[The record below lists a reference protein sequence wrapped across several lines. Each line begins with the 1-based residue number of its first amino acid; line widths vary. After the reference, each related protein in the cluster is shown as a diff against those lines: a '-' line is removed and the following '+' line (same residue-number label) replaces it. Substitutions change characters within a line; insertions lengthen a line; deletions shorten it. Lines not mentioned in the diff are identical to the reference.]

1 MLDRLLIT
9 GVRNLRPCSLS
20 LSRLNLF
27 YGDNGSG
34 KTSILEAVHLL
45 AIGKSFR
52 SHQIRKAIQYGQ
64 EQCTIF
70 SRLDQGQQLGI
81 SKNIDGSQVLKR
93 NGQLVANMAQLAYDL
108 PVQLLDPESMSLLDS
123 GSKPRR
129 QLLDWLVFHV
139 EQNFFSTW
147 QRYQRALLQRNAL
160 LKQDKVDDLQWQVW
174 EQELTIQAYEI
185 HEMRQRVFNGWLK
198 FIQKACAILLP
209 QYQLTIDY
217 VIGFDVS
224 QDLQSI
230 FAQNR
235 EKDKQR
241 GFTQIGAQ
249 RADVQIKT
257 ELGLAE
263 SVLSRG
269 QRKLLV
275 CALKLAQV
283 AYLNTYQKRCVVL
296 LDDLSS
302 ELDKQARSRLLIM
315 LHELGAQ
322 MLITAVE
329 ADDIWPLLVE
339 LDGQAKL
346 FHVEQGEVL
355 LQCG

>member
-34 KTSILEAVHLL
+34 KTSILEAVYLL
-45 AIGKSFR
+45 AMGKSFR
-52 SHQIRKAIQYGQ
+52 SHQIRKIIQHGQ

-81 SKNIDGSQVLKR
+81 LKNIEGSQILKR
-93 NGQLVANMAQLAYDL
+93 DGQIVANMAQLTYDL
-108 PVQLLDPESMSLLDS
+108 PVQLIDPESMALLDS
-123 GSKPRR
+123 GTKPRR

-139 EQNFFSTW
+139 EQNFFITW

-160 LKQDKVDDLQWQVW
+160 LKKDKVDDLEWQVW
-174 EQELTIQAYEI
+174 EQELATNAYSL
-185 HEMRQRVFNGWLK
+185 HQMRQRVFDDWLK
-198 FIQKACAILLP
+198 FIQDACAILLP

-217 VIGFDVS
+217 VIGFDVEKN
-224 QDLQSI
+224 LQLV
-230 FAQNR
+230 FAESR

-263 SVLSRG
+263 AVLSRG

-283 AYLNTYQKRCVVL
+283 GYLNTYQKKCVVL

-302 ELDKQARSRLLIM
+302 ELDKQARSRLLTM
-315 LHELGAQ
+315 LHQLGAQ

-329 ADDIWPLLVE
+329 AEDIWPTLLN
-339 LDGQAKL
+339 LDNQAKL
-346 FHVEQGEVL
+346 FHVEQGEIL

>member
-1 MLDRLLIT
+1 MLDRLQIT

-34 KTSILEAVHLL
+34 KTSLLEAVHLL
-45 AIGKSFR
+45 ATGKSFR
-52 SHQIRKAIQYGQ
+52 SHQIRKVIQYGQ
-64 EQCTIF
+64 GQCTVF
-70 SRLDQGQQLGI
+70 SRLNFGQQLAI
-81 SKNIDGSQVLKR
+81 LKNIEGSQILKR
-93 NGQLVANMAQLAYDL
+93 DGQIVPSVAQLTYDL
-108 PVQLLDPESMSLLDS
+108 PVQLIDTESMSLLDS

-139 EQNFFSTW
+139 EHNFLPTW

-160 LKQDKVDDLQWQVW
+160 LKSDKVNELEWQVW
-174 EQELTIQAYEI
+174 EQELAESACILHQ
-185 HEMRQRVFNGWLK
+185 MRQRVFDGWLN
-198 FIQKACAILLP
+198 FVQSACAILLP
-209 QYQLTIDY
+209 QYKLNISY
-217 VIGFDVS
+217 IIGYDIEHN
-224 QDLQSI
+224 LQALLKQS
-230 FAQNR
+230 R
-235 EKDKQR
+235 EKDRQR

-249 RADVQIKT
+249 RADVHIKT

-269 QRKLLV
+269 QCKLLV

-283 AYLNTYQKRCVVL
+283 AYLNSYQKQCVVL

-302 ELDKQARSRLLIM
+302 ELDKQARSRLLSM
-315 LHELGAQ
+315 LHQLGAQ

-329 ADDIWPLLVE
+329 VEDVWPSLLV
-339 LDGQAKL
+339 LDKKAKL

-355 LQCG
+355 LQYG

>member
-34 KTSILEAVHLL
+34 KTSLLEAVHLL

-52 SHQIRKAIQYGQ
+52 SHQIRKVIQYGQ

-81 SKNIDGSQVLKR
+81 LKGIDGSQTLKR
-93 NGQLVANMAQLAYDL
+93 NGQLVANLAQLAYDL
-108 PVQLLDPESMSLLDS
+108 PIQLIDPESMSLLDS
-123 GSKPRR
+123 GAKPRR

-139 EQNFFSTW
+139 EHNFFSTW

-160 LKQDKVDDLQWQVW
+160 LKKDKVDELEWQVW
-174 EQELTIQAYEI
+174 EQELAINAQSL
-185 HEMRQRVFNGWLK
+185 HQMRQRIFDDWLK
-198 FIQKACAILLP
+198 FVHQACVILLP
-209 QYQLTIDY
+209 QYQLTIGY
-217 VIGFDVS
+217 IAGFDTS
-224 QDLQSI
+224 QNLQSML
-230 FAQNR
+230 AESR

-249 RADVQIKT
+249 RADIQIKT

-275 CALKLAQV
+275 CALRLAQV
-283 AYLNTYQKRCVVL
+283 AYLNSYQKKCVVL

-302 ELDKQARSRLLIM
+302 ELDKQARSRLLVM

-329 ADDIWPLLVE
+329 ADDIWPLLLE